1 VVVSGNQDGSGS
13 CSKNFT
19 REHSGDTLLASI
31 SSIKLFMLVFASI
44 AGRGARKASRCFSVY
59 DPDNEWVAVS
69 DSHLRNGPCWRGN
82 CNTTRLF
89 PLWFEPFFSYS
100 RFAFLSSSRPPVFS
114 FPSLVSLKGS

>member
-1 VVVSGNQDGSGS
+1 VVVSGNQDRCGSR
-13 CSKNFT
+13 SKNFT

-44 AGRGARKASRCFSVY
+44 AGRGARKASRCFSFY

-69 DSHLRNGPCWRGN
+69 DSHLRTGPRWRGN
-82 CNTTRLF
+82 CSTSKLF
-89 PLWFEPFFSYS
+89 PLWFETFFSY

-114 FPSLVSLKGS
+114 FPSLVSLKES